1 MKAVAVHFFGDID
14 RIQNSTLAVDDG
26 VVAIND
32 VALHNGVVGVSSST
46 SRTSST
52 SHYSG
57 IKAFATREDKDGHSH
72 TEYQENS
79 Q

>member
-1 MKAVAVHFFGDID
+1 MKAVAVHLFGDVYGIVD
-14 RIQNSTLAVDDG
+14 GALTVDDG
-26 VVAIND
+26 VVTIEG
-32 VALHNGVVGVSSST
+32 VALHNGVVGVGSRT
-46 SRTSST
+46 SRTSSA

-57 IKAFATREDKDGHSH
+57 IKAFATREDKDGYSH

>member
-14 RIQNSTLAVDDG
+14 RIEDGALAVDDG
-26 VVAIND
+26 VVAVNR
-32 VALHNGVVGVSSST
+32 VAKNEGVVGVGSST

-57 IKAFATREDKDGHSH
+57 IKAFATREDKDGYNH
-72 TEYQENS
+72 TKCQE
-79 Q
+79 

>member
-1 MKAVAVHFFGDID
+1 MKAVPIHLFGDID
-14 RIQNSTLAVDDG
+14 RVEDGALTVDDG
-26 VVAIND
+26 VVAING
-32 VALHNGVVGVSSST
+32 VAKNEGVVGVGSST

-52 SHYSG
+52 SNYSG
-57 IKAFATREDKDGHSH
+57 IKAFATREGKDGHSH

>member
-14 RIQNSTLAVDDG
+14 GIVNSTLAVDNG
-26 VVAIND
+26 VVTIEG
-32 VALHNGVVGVSSST
+32 VSLHNGVVGVGSST
-46 SRTSST
+46 GRTSST